1 MIWTIAHITRNP
13 VGHSRP
19 FDYFC
24 TELKRNIDYGKTG
37 YCHKRKN
44 PFRIS

>member
-1 MIWTIAHITRNP
+1 MIWTVAHISRNP

-37 YCHKRKN
+37 DCHKRKN